1 MTSMLLK
8 DVSESLNLSTSD
20 SEEYYT
26 ITNVSWQQ
34 YEALA
39 EKELPDLAIE
49 VVVTSGNVD
58 KLIVYQRLGVQEVWF
73 WRQGQLQV
81 HCLRDGGYEQT
92 AKSELLPSLDLNLL
106 ASYVE
111 HPEPLDAVLEFR
123 AKMREHLEN

>member
-49 VVVTSGNVD
+49 VVVTSGMSI
-58 KLIVYQRLGVQEVWF
+58 KR
-73 WRQGQLQV
+73 
-81 HCLRDGGYEQT
+81 
-92 AKSELLPSLDLNLL
+92 
-106 ASYVE
+106 
-111 HPEPLDAVLEFR
+111 
-123 AKMREHLEN
+123 

>member
-58 KLIVYQRLGVQEVWF
+58 KLIVYQRLGVQEV
-73 WRQGQLQV
+73 
-81 HCLRDGGYEQT
+81 
-92 AKSELLPSLDLNLL
+92 
-106 ASYVE
+106 
-111 HPEPLDAVLEFR
+111 
-123 AKMREHLEN
+123 